1 MRFQGACVLSH
12 QLNLAQPRARVP
24 VQGVDVCGEYV
35 RTGFIGLQAR
45 TQLRCTS
52 RVGMH
57 SMLACAG
64 IYY

>member
-52 RVGMH
+52 RVG
-57 SMLACAG
+57 
-64 IYY
+64 